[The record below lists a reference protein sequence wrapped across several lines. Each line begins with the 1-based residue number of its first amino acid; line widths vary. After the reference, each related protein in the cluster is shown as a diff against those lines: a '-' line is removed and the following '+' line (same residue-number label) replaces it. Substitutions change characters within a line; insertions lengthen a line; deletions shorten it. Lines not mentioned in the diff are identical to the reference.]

1 MLAMSNNLQQHTIDD
16 EMSQAL
22 ALSLAMSHAS
32 RPVNERSERLSDA
45 GLREALEASLRD
57 AQQDDS
63 ATLRA
68 IELAMAES
76 LKHDDA
82 GVPQH
87 PDLDL
92 GATPGQGSCMEQPI
106 DLASAPAYGSG
117 ASLPQVNASSAPPAP
132 SSSADRRDA
141 PPAFR
146 SLGADD
152 TPPAFHSL
160 GADDPPP
167 AFRSLADD
175 TPPAFRSLGADD
187 PPPEFRSLGATHSQ
201 PAPAS
206 AGLPPLSEP
215 SRGWVCVC
223 APDEMARL
231 LASNPS
237 PSPTPNPNPNPNP
250 NPDPDPNSKPDPN
263 PNPDPDLGHHGDV
276 RVPAHCTP

>member
-1 MLAMSNNLQQHTIDD
+1 MLAMSNDLQQHTIDD

-32 RPVNERSERLSDA
+32 RPENERSERLSDA

-117 ASLPQVNASSAPPAP
+117 ASLHQVNAASAPPAP

-141 PPAFR
+141 PPVFG
-146 SLGADD
+146 SLGTDD
-152 TPPAFHSL
+152 TPTAFHSL

-175 TPPAFRSLGADD
+175 TPPAFRSLADD
-187 PPPEFRSLGATHSQ
+187 PPPAFRSLGA
-201 PAPAS
+201 AEEEA
-206 AGLPPLSEP
+206 ADAAVFRALGADEP
-215 SRGWVCVC
+215 TMATMATMIS
-223 APDEMARL
+223 DEEIARAL
-231 LASNPS
+231 QVEMEQEGYP
-237 PSPTPNPNPNPNP
+237 
-250 NPDPDPNSKPDPN
+250 
-263 PNPDPDLGHHGDV
+263 
-276 RVPAHCTP
+276 